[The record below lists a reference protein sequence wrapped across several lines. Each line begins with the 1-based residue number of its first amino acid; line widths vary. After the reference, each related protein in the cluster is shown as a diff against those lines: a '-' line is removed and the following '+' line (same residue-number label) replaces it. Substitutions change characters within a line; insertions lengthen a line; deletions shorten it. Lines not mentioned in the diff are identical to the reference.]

1 MSNWGFYGRAEEL
14 ETLRQILERHRWFFA
29 KVTGRRRIGKTTLI
43 QRALQSA
50 GAEKVL
56 YMQVPDS
63 APAGVLSSMVDAM
76 ETFHIPATIA
86 RPKTLA
92 DLAKLIGVLAR
103 DGYVVA
109 LDEFQYFNR
118 EKLREFCSL
127 LQNEVDVLSASA
139 SSVPGGLMVLGSIH
153 TEVSAILEDRA
164 APLYNRATDEIS
176 LSHLD
181 IESLV
186 ELLEI
191 HADASPERLLFLW
204 NLFEGVPKFYRDC
217 FEQGVL
223 AAGRR
228 TLIERTFFLGSSPLR
243 AEADNWFLKEL
254 HGRYDA
260 VLKYIAKHQG
270 SMHGELLE
278 NVRSLSAETDE
289 QVSGYLKILVERYQ
303 LLEKKLPI
311 FAKPKARR
319 SRYYIADNFLRSW
332 LGALAA
338 PASAMNFLPLA
349 ELVSAADERLMLLE
363 GFALEKLVA
372 HLYEERSRKG
382 IGDFKVTSNISGFWD
397 KGDTE
402 IDLIALNEDERRIRL
417 GSCKRSPEKLLSDLD
432 NFRGH
437 VARFLEEFER
447 LAEWKIELLGVA
459 PVLTPEQRE
468 LLSASGF
475 VPQSLDDLIAPFRG
489 KAQQPPIVG

>member
-1 MSNWGFYGRAEEL
+1 M
-14 ETLRQILERHRWFFA
+14 LRQILGRKRWFFA

-50 GAEKVL
+50 GAEKIL
-56 YMQVPDS
+56 YVQVPDS

-76 ETFHIPATIA
+76 EIFHVPSTVG

-92 DLAKLIGVLAR
+92 ELAKVLGALAR

-127 LQNEVDVLSASA
+127 LQHEVDTLSASA
-139 SSVPGGLMVLGSIH
+139 STVPGGLMVLGSIH

-186 ELLEI
+186 ELLET
-191 HADASPERLLFLW
+191 HADSSPERLLFLW

-217 FEQGVL
+217 YEQGVL
-223 AAGRR
+223 DGDRR
-228 TLIERTFFLGSSPLR
+228 TLIERAFFLGSSPLR
-243 AEADNWFLKEL
+243 TEADNWFLKEL
-254 HGRYDA
+254 HGRYDV
-260 VLKYIAKHQG
+260 VLKYISKHQG
-270 SMHGELLE
+270 SMHGEILD
-278 NVRSLSAETDE
+278 NVRSLSAETNE
-289 QVSGYLKILVERYQ
+289 QVSGYVKVLVERYQ

-319 SRYYIADNFLRSW
+319 TRYYIADNFLRSW

-338 PASAMNFLPLA
+338 PTSAMNFLPIADLI
-349 ELVSAADERLMLLE
+349 SDADERLAQLE

-382 IGDFKVTSNISGFWD
+382 IGDFKLTSNISGFWD

-402 IDLIALNEDERRIRL
+402 IDFIALNDDEKRIRFV
-417 GSCKRSPEKLLSDLD
+417 SCKRSPERLLSDLQ

-437 VARFLEEFER
+437 IGRFLDEFPA
-447 LAEWKIELLGVA
+447 LAQWKIEMLGVA
-459 PVLTPEQRE
+459 PALTPAQRAVV
-468 LLSASGF
+468 SSSGF
-475 VPQSLDDLIAPFRG
+475 FPQSLDDLIAPFRG
-489 KAQQPPIVG
+489 KAMTRRL